1 MTARLPTRFLRGFS
15 LVELLVAVAIG
26 LALTLAVTLT
36 LIRSEGAR
44 RTLTATNDISNN
56 GAYLA
61 YSLDRQLRSAG
72 SGFAQVW
79 RNAYGC
85 PLQATRA
92 GLGTILPRATAY
104 PAPFAGVTQTL
115 RLAPL
120 VVHTGI
126 GAGGSDVLILQS
138 GSAGL
143 SESPMPVMTNSA
155 TASKLHVPITL
166 GLQGA
171 DLMAVVQ
178 DNDVNDNPQA
188 CALLQVANGFVGEAD
203 QKLDLGGNFHAATV
217 GSVSLVDVGTTQ
229 RAWVTPLG
237 NEATN
242 RPNFQLLGVSTQRT
256 LVAYD
261 LLRLDGGNAVVPVAD
276 GVVDLRARYGVD
288 TNDDGRVDSWVSP
301 AAAGWTAA
309 ALLNGSA
316 AARTSL
322 SRILS
327 VRVALVFRG
336 TVPEMQ
342 NGQLINVT
350 PAALTLFDDLAAG
363 LQVTH
368 NVAAAN
374 QPLRHRVL
382 DFTVPLRNAMLTQ
395 RP

>member
-1 MTARLPTRFLRGFS
+1 MTARFTTGPVRGFS
-15 LVELLVAVAIG
+15 LIELLVAVAIG

-61 YSLDRQLRSAG
+61 FSLDRQLRSAG
-72 SGFAQVW
+72 SGFTQVW

-92 GLGTILPRATAY
+92 GVAILPRAAAY
-104 PAPFAGVTQTL
+104 PAPFASVAQTL

-120 VVHTGI
+120 VVHAGI
-126 GAGGSDVLILQS
+126 GASGSDVLILQS

-143 SESPMPVMTNSA
+143 SESPMPVLTNSA
-155 TASKLHVPITL
+155 TGSALRVPITL

-178 DNDVNDNPQA
+178 DNDVNDNPQP
-188 CALLQVANGFVGEAD
+188 CALLQVANGFAGAAD
-203 QKLDLGGNFHAATV
+203 QDLSLGGNFHATTI

-229 RAWVTPLG
+229 RAWVAPLG

-288 TNDDGRVDSWVSP
+288 TNDDGRVDTWVSP

-342 NGQLINVT
+342 GGQLINVT
-350 PAALTLFDDLAAG
+350 PATLTLFDDLGAG
-363 LQVTH
+363 LQVNH
-368 NVAAAN
+368 SVVVAN
-374 QPLRHRVL
+374 RPLRHRVL